1 VSSPRLVV
9 GVPGCLSLAEP
20 GSLLVVGYSGT
31 ANESF
36 GVSLQRTGSKAN
48 GDGAAPAN
56 AGNQSKGKRLET
68 ASENAEPGVKMCDE
82 AQVHAQS
89 ADGGSGAFQ
98 AVSQPTNAK
107 GAAARTKQMRLDSF
121 LTKRPGTA
129 Q

>member
-1 VSSPRLVV
+1 VRNAVEALCLAILASLHPA
-9 GVPGCLSLAEP
+9 LSLAI
-20 GSLLVVGYSGT
+20 SS
-31 ANESF
+31 NESL

-48 GDGAAPAN
+48 GAAEAN
-56 AGNQSKGKRLET
+56 AGNQSEGKGLET

-98 AVSQPTNAK
+98 AVTQPTNAK
-107 GAAARTKQMRLDSF
+107 GAAAKTKQMRLDSF